1 MENHSAELK
10 LLLELDERHDELL
23 RQIDD
28 LDKQVAAVLAQ
39 WTADRDEH
47 ARQREDIVLGGTAKR
62 FQAAAAVVQ
71 SFNFSGVLIYFSD
84 SRRGP
89 LLSPPSRI

>member
-47 ARQREDIVLGGTAKR
+47 RK
-62 FQAAAAVVQ
+62 AA
-71 SFNFSGVLIYFSD
+71 
-84 SRRGP
+84 
-89 LLSPPSRI
+89 